1 MKQELKILDAELD
14 MNTDTTSGFNIVIN
28 NKNETINEHYQTEF
42 MNFDKECEL
51 YAPFPKIAFHTSNYV
66 EKSNENCIYVIG
78 GKNNESLDNS
88 TKTGES
94 TILKIDV
101 DTNKWKNITNK
112 ITLTDPNVIMTIN
125 MNELYNDVSNGSHT
139 TTNMNMNIS
148 VIDKSYLYTLINNNL
163 YEFDY
168 ENDVIKKYIIGTD
181 INLIDLH
188 GTEINSHFDI
198 KNHTTTR
205 ISNKQNTENWTFDGL
220 LIAENDDISNNLYI
234 LDFNLNIQGKI
245 EYTLKRISTDN
256 DDGIQI
262 IPDSQSQFKFK
273 NHKAIYVN
281 DPYDLKEPYGKI
293 IFIGGENGSTTNDVI
308 SILNLSNIEKED
320 TDIDISYNK
329 IWKSTYNIV
338 SNSMYPNDFSFSIYH
353 DVCLDDDNNI
363 WLIGGNNNI
372 IDDIQNDDNATLTT
386 QKLFVNTYR
395 QPSKVPLIDEVLII
409 DLSYNASRNDIE
421 EKDVIIKYKPQ
432 KPPKLAGFA
441 ITWTSVNFSEALKN
455 IPQWATNDYLGNYKA
470 LSQYWCKKWN
480 NNNYFHFNDEFIPT
494 LYIENNES
502 EMFLNKIYLN
512 FDKCKPNKNNA
523 DTKGQ
528 DLSFIRMS
536 DILEAT
542 SAAMRQS
549 NLKGKKGEPNFADG
563 QPGPNGKDKDFN
575 IYNLE
580 DVRKTLNTYIKAT
593 SFNIEE
599 HNKGNKN
606 PFYNAIISG
615 GEWVNN
621 YREWDEIEELIK
633 IYLIE
638 YEKENIPDEEPTSY
652 YSYYYYLRD
661 KWEIYVKDNLWPYWW
676 KNPNEI
682 KQLTDTGMDKEEA
695 TRRTHGEERYISP
708 IHLGEKGDKGIR
720 GAQGITDMVYGKD
733 TVKKL
738 TNINVEEEDSPDY
751 PGFNKIDIL
760 ICNNIR
766 IPSNL
771 YVRGTEK
778 TETTEKGGVFLLSDA
793 RLKKDIENIN
803 TDKAIRIIENLEP
816 VAYSIMDR
824 TSLTYFPEYGY
835 IAQDVKKHFPQAV
848 TENNRNVVENVGRF
862 SEKNIWEGFENE
874 NGEIQYKLTVDLS
887 ENEIPDE
894 EDKKEYKLICI
905 KILDENMTDEVHK
918 NNIEKL
924 KTIDYNKDN
933 SEILDNYIV
942 DELDLTL
949 LEDNRSFIVDKKY
962 DEIYIYGYK
971 VSDFHVLDKDKI
983 FTLHHTVLKKLHEE
997 SVKLEVMNEKSLEI
1011 QEIQHMKA
1019 ETTNIRKKLED
1030 MKKMINNLMI

>member
-1 MKQELKILDAELD
+1 M
-14 MNTDTTSGFNIVIN
+14 IN
-28 NKNETINEHYQTEF
+28 DNSYNKN
-42 MNFDKECEL
+42 
-51 YAPFPKIAFHTSNYV
+51 
-66 EKSNENCIYVIG
+66 IYI
-78 GKNNESLDNS
+78 
-88 TKTGES
+88 
-94 TILKIDV
+94 
-101 DTNKWKNITNK
+101 
-112 ITLTDPNVIMTIN
+112 
-125 MNELYNDVSNGSHT
+125 
-139 TTNMNMNIS
+139 
-148 VIDKSYLYTLINNNL
+148 
-163 YEFDY
+163 FDY
-168 ENDVIKKYIIGTD
+168 
-181 INLIDLH
+181 
-188 GTEINSHFDI
+188 
-198 KNHTTTR
+198 
-205 ISNKQNTENWTFDGL
+205 
-220 LIAENDDISNNLYI
+220 
-234 LDFNLNIQGKI
+234 NLNDADKI
-245 EYTLKRISTDN
+245 EYTIQKISDPSN
-256 DDGIQI
+256 INIDISFQ
-262 IPDSQSQFKFK
+262 
-273 NHKAIYVN
+273 NHTAVYLN
-281 DPYDLKEPYGKI
+281 TATDLKEPYGKVI
-293 IFIGGENGSTTNDVI
+293 LTGGKKPNGSYNETIYIID
-308 SILNLSNIEKED
+308 LSNIEKPDDE
-320 TDIDISYNK
+320 TDLSYNK
-329 IWKSTYNIV
+329 IFKSSIRKYSKEENTLMEFYDDKEEENNFKYSEYHKTIV
-338 SNSMYPNDFSFSIYH
+338 
-353 DVCLDDDNNI
+353 DDENNI
-363 WLIGGNNNI
+363 WIIGGSNNLFEASLNTLKVTG
-372 IDDIQNDDNATLTT
+372 DQNTATIRADK
-386 QKLFVNTYR
+386 QFVTIFR
-395 QPSKVPLIDEVLII
+395 QPSKVPFIDEVLII
-409 DLSYNASRNDIE
+409 DLSYDASRNGIE

-470 LSQYWCKKWN
+470 LEQYWCKKWN

-512 FDKCKPNKNNA
+512 FDKCNPNENNP
-523 DTKGQ
+523 DIRGQ

-536 DILEAT
+536 DILEAA

-575 IYNLE
+575 TYYMEDITGTLKRYSNAVKFDLE
-580 DVRKTLNTYIKAT
+580 LHKAGSKAPWYSSASGELWVNTYK
-593 SFNIEE
+593 
-599 HNKGNKN
+599 
-606 PFYNAIISG
+606 
-615 GEWVNN
+615 
-621 YREWDEIEELIK
+621 EWDEVEELVK
-633 IYLIE
+633 IYLTE
-638 YEKENIPDEEPTSY
+638 YEKVNIPDTEPTSY
-652 YSYYYYLRD
+652 FNYYYYLRD
-661 KWEIYVKDNLWPYWW
+661 NWDRYVSSNLWPYWW

-682 KQLTDTGMDKEEA
+682 KKLTDAGLSEEEA
-695 TRRTHGEERYISP
+695 RRRVNGELRYIVP
-708 IHLGEKGDKGIR
+708 GTRGDKGLK
-720 GAQGITDMVYGKD
+720 GLMGSQGITSMIYGKD
-733 TVKKL
+733 SVEKITNFPEKLEESSEYKKFKTL
-738 TNINVEEEDSPDY
+738 TMT
-751 PGFNKIDIL
+751 
-760 ICNNIR
+760 ICDNIR

-824 TSLTYFPEYGY
+824 SSLTYFPEYGY

-887 ENEIPDE
+887 ENEIPYE
-894 EDKKEYKLICI
+894 EEKEYKLICI
-905 KILDENMTDEVHK
+905 KILDGNITDEVHK
-918 NNIEKL
+918 KNIEKL
-924 KTIDYNKDN
+924 KTIDYNTDN
-933 SEILDNYIV
+933 GEILDNYIV

-949 LEDNRSFIVDKKY
+949 LEDNRSFILDKKY